1 MEAGQQQPPSLL
13 RLAMLSA
20 TLFGIFAV
28 TLQFANLRDI
38 VANWSKY
45 RCNPTVMPFAWVFGH
60 DTAAN
65 FKECMTGQFQAQATT
80 FVGPMYDILA
90 GFAGLFSHI
99 VTSINALRTIIA
111 STVGTATSV
120 FRTAASRIANV
131 LVQLRLTFY
140 HMQNLFGRLY
150 STFYAVIYMGISA
163 IAAATTMAD
172 STIGVFFDTFCFDPA
187 TPVLLEDGTAVAI
200 DSVRIGDVLKGH
212 AHVTGLLRFVPDYQ
226 RNDMYVFGHGGDSK
240 TVVSGNHVMYDSGG
254 RKWKQV
260 KDMADAQK
268 TAWDGPYL
276 VCLNTSTHT
285 IPTPDGRLFA
295 DFDEADEPAAAVM
308 REHEDLL
315 NGTSG
320 TAGTGPDTAADY
332 LLGLARRSRV
342 RMADGSFQPIGTIVP
357 GDMTAHGRVLGIVRE
372 QCKHLV
378 KFQGTVMASATL
390 VWDPAAED
398 GPRWVRACLAKGAQL
413 VLGKRDTI
421 LYHLVVER
429 GLVELSNGLFV
440 RDYYEVHTPFAES
453 EQHYMAF
460 YEAQSVNN

>member
-1 MEAGQQQPPSLL
+1 MEAGQQSSFF
-13 RLAMLSA
+13 RLALVSL
-20 TLFGIFAV
+20 TLLAVFAV

-38 VANWSKY
+38 VGNWSKY
-45 RCNPTVMPFAWVFGH
+45 RCNPTIMPFAWVFGH

-111 STVGTATSV
+111 NTVGTATSV
-120 FRTAASRIANV
+120 FRTAASRITNV
-131 LVQLRLTFY
+131 LVQLRMTFY

-172 STIGVFFDTFCFDPA
+172 STIGVFFDTFCFDPD
-187 TPVLLEDGTAVAI
+187 TPVLLEDGTVASI
-200 DSVRIGDVLKGH
+200 DSVRIGDMLKGG
-212 AHVTGLLRFVPDYQ
+212 ALVTGLLRFVPDYQ
-226 RNDMYVFGHGGDSK
+226 RHDMYRVGKD
-240 TVVSGNHVMYDSGG
+240 TIVSGNHIIYDGSC

-260 KDMADAQK
+260 KETADAVQ

-308 REHEDLL
+308 REHKDLL
-315 NGTSG
+315 NGSRE
-320 TAGTGPDTAADY
+320 GPSEKEQTDAVPDY
-332 LLGLARRSRV
+332 LLGLARHSRA
-342 RMADGSFQPIGTIVP
+342 RMADGSFQRLDRIAP

-372 QCKHLV
+372 QCKQLV
-378 KFQGTVMASATL
+378 KFEGTVMASATL
-390 VWDPAAED
+390 VWDTATKQ
-398 GPRWVRACLAKGAQL
+398 WTRACLAKGAQL
-413 VLGKRDTI
+413 VLGRSRCKDSVM
-421 LYHLVVER
+421 YHLVVER
-429 GLVELSNGLFV
+429 GLIELSNGLYV

-453 EQHYMAF
+453 ERHYMAF
-460 YEAQSVNN
+460 CKAKAVNE